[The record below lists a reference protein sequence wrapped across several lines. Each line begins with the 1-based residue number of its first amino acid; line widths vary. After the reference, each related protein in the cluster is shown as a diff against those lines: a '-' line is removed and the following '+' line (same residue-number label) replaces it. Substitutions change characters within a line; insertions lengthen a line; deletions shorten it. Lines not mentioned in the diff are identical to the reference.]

1 MKKKRG
7 WDNYFRWFKIPCLG
21 KEVGAWGGK
30 ARGQE
35 EGGPEEVYPSSR
47 FRVKGRA
54 LMFEEGLAAW
64 SPMSPPPT
72 SLHLGVKVSLSL
84 GALVRALYHQQP
96 LPRRHDLVGC
106 G

>member
-1 MKKKRG
+1 MGR
-7 WDNYFRWFKIPCLG
+7 P
-21 KEVGAWGGK
+21 E

-35 EGGPEEVYPSSR
+35 EGGPEELYPSSR

-54 LMFEEGLAAW
+54 LIFQEDLAAW
-64 SPMSPPPT
+64 SPMSPPTT
-72 SLHLGVKVSLSL
+72 SLHLGLKVSLSL

-106 G
+106 GWELSGVDVND